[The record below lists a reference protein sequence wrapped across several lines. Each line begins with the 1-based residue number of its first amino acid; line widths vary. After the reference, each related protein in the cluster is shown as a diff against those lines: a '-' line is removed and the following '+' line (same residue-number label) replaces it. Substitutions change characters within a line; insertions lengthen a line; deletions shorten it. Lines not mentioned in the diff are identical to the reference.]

1 MGLEV
6 YKREIWSSDKI
17 KTPPKKKKEEM
28 EEEEERRRRRR
39 RRPGRKRK
47 RRRKKREKKK
57 KKTFPNDQK
66 GLMKGSLSRA
76 SIIPVNGSPQCPNL
90 PIVPNTL

>member
-28 EEEEERRRRRR
+28 EEEEERRRRSE
-39 RRPGRKRK
+39 GVDMGWWKLL
-47 RRRKKREKKK
+47 
-57 KKTFPNDQK
+57 KT
-66 GLMKGSLSRA
+66 
-76 SIIPVNGSPQCPNL
+76 SIFAVMR
-90 PIVPNTL
+90 V